1 MIKLLVKNRL
11 RGFIAG
17 LLRSKEGNS
26 KKTAGKAKPIA
37 FGLIFAVLFL
47 CFISLTLTFAIPIA
61 SALVPLGFSWLYFAI
76 FLLAEFSI
84 LFIFS
89 IFETKSELFDCKD
102 NDLLLSMPI
111 KGSELL
117 LSRVIVV
124 LLINYALESLFMIP
138 AAVVYATVSGDALGT
153 VGFIAVSL
161 FIPPL
166 ATALSSGVGFLVALL
181 MKKIRNTT
189 FITMLASISFLV
201 LYFWGYNALVSGMD
215 KLFIDFD
222 PSKITGN
229 LAVLEFIGGAA
240 LLKPLN
246 AVVFVIASSVVSFAA
261 YYVISLKYINILG
274 IEKGK
279 RRIKYQAKTAKNSGA
294 LFALTRKEFSKF
306 FSSALYMLNAGLGL
320 VFVPVLAVAL
330 IFYRDTANE
339 LAQTL
344 VPMYKLGEL
353 AGALGAP
360 VIIMMFTMITVSAAA
375 LSLEGKSFYILKSLP
390 IPPRTV
396 LLSKILPQIIMCSVV
411 SLVSAVIIGIAFS
424 VPLLYWVFLLLM
436 PFFASVSFSALGLI
450 FNVLLPNFDFENE
463 AQPIKQS
470 LAVTFALFGQMII
483 GLAEVAG
490 AILLLYFKGPLVSA
504 LVLLS
509 ANLLF
514 ALITLSILLFRMD
527 KRYSRL

>member
-17 LLRSKEGNS
+17 SLRSKEGKS
-26 KKTAGKAKPIA
+26 GGKARPA
-37 FGLIFAVLFL
+37 FFAVVFAVLFL

-61 SALVPLGFSWLYFAI
+61 KALVPNGFSWLYFAI

-117 LSRVIVV
+117 LSRIIVV
-124 LLINYALESLFMIP
+124 LAINCALESFFMIP
-138 AAVVYATVSGDALGT
+138 AAAVYASVSGDALGT
-153 VGFIAVSL
+153 VGFILMSL
-161 FIPPL
+161 LIPPL
-166 ATALSSGVGFLVALL
+166 ATALSSGVGLLVALV
-181 MKKIRNTT
+181 MKKIKNTT
-189 FITMLASISFLV
+189 FVTMLASISFLV

-246 AVVFVIASSVVSFAA
+246 TVIFVLASLFVSLVA
-261 YYVISLKYINILG
+261 YYLISLKYINILG
-274 IEKGK
+274 IEKGNK
-279 RRIKYQAKTAKNSGA
+279 RVKYKAKSAKNTGA
-294 LFALTRKEFSKF
+294 LFALTRKELSKF

-320 VFVPVLAVAL
+320 VFIPILAIAL
-330 IFYRDTANE
+330 IFYRDTAQH
-339 LAQTL
+339 LAETL
-344 VPMYKLGEL
+344 LPMYKLSEL

-360 VIIMMFTMITVSAAA
+360 VIIMALSMITVSASA

-390 IPPRTV
+390 ISPRTA
-396 LLSKILPQIIMCSVV
+396 LASKILPEIILCSAPTFVA
-411 SLVSAVIIGIAFS
+411 SLIIGIAFKI
-424 VPLLYWVFLLLM
+424 PFIYWIFLLLT
-436 PFFASVSFSALGLI
+436 PPLAYVAFSALGLI
-450 FNVLLPNFDFENE
+450 FNVLLPNFDFQNE

-470 LAVTFALFGQMII
+470 LAVTFAMFSRMLIVLLEL
-483 GLAEVAG
+483 GLS
-490 AILLLYFKGPLVSA
+490 ILLLYFKGPIMSA
-504 LVLLS
+504 LLLFL
-509 ANLLF
+509 ANLIF
-514 ALITLSILLFRMD
+514 ALITLSILFFRMD